1 MKLLCENKTY
11 NKIEINIKTTSE
23 YNDTITIF
31 EELEYKNPQLAYT
44 KKNVE
49 EYLNNYKIGY
59 IFDKYPEDLREK
71 VKDKAIDII
80 LTNLKLRNPEHRKN
94 KVKLKDI
101 LHEIFVN
108 GLIKLE
114 MKNKKIE
121 TAIKLAKGEIDEKEA
136 EKIFIK

>member
-1 MKLLCENKTY
+1 MKLLCENKPY
-11 NKIEINIKTTSE
+11 NEIEITIKTMSE
-23 YNDTITIF
+23 YNDIITIF
-31 EELEYKNPQLAYT
+31 EKLEYENPQLAYT

-59 IFDKYPEDLREK
+59 IFDKYSEDIKEK
-71 VKDKAIDII
+71 VKDRAINII

-94 KVKLKDI
+94 KVKLRDVI
-101 LHEIFVN
+101 HEIFVN

-136 EKIFIK
+136 EKIFMK